1 MLMTFFAL
9 IAYSAVVSA
18 AVIGVDTLIE
28 RAIAAARRK

>member
-9 IAYSAVVSA
+9 IAYSAVVSV

-28 RAIAAARRK
+28 RTIIAARRK